1 MNQTDGTTAKALD
14 ELSRL
19 LQVDLE
25 DVRWQQ
31 EKAASAAL
39 LAEPSYWQL
48 MLAVKDWA
56 KAVAHKC
63 RQCSREYAKLYADEP
78 DPVMETIKTLLF
90 VLCDHLRLPA
100 NPLLLLRPE
109 AEDWPE
115 SNAVSDFVLQV
126 TEAPTQLVDG
136 CLVTTDSV
144 NASLDGSRKA
154 DLAG

>member
-1 MNQTDGTTAKALD
+1 MTNESDRRHNGQGSRRTLSLATSRPRMLD
-14 ELSRL
+14 SSQKR
-19 LQVDLE
+19 
-25 DVRWQQ
+25 
-31 EKAASAAL
+31 ASTAL

-100 NPLLLLRPE
+100 NPRV
-109 AEDWPE
+109 AGDR
-115 SNAVSDFVLQV
+115 SAY
-126 TEAPTQLVDG
+126 PTG
-136 CLVTTDSV
+136 
-144 NASLDGSRKA
+144 
-154 DLAG
+154 